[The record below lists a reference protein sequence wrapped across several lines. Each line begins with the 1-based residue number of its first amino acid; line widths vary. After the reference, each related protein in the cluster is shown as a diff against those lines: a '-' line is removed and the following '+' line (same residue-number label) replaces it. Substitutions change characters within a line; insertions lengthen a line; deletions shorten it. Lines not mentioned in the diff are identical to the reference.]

1 MGGGWDSCL
10 RTICITLILFFTY
23 VLFNLAKH
31 FESQLAAESSNPVL
45 PGTPTDILD
54 LRRKLKNA

>member
-1 MGGGWDSCL
+1 MAGGSCL
-10 RTICITLILFFTY
+10 RAICIALILFFTS

-31 FESQLAAESSNPVL
+31 FESQLVAENSNPIL
-45 PGTPTDILD
+45 PGTLTDILD